1 MAGGHLTALSV
12 LISSILALFKVE
24 IPRKRNSYELG
35 INMKNA
41 VASMFLA
48 LMFALT
54 ASCGGSSSDSEGTAT
69 PEIVLNLPAEFSTG
83 ETGRAVP
90 DYVTGIF
97 LTVTGD
103 GMEDIEISIDPENL
117 SASVTVTF
125 GTRTF
130 SIVITTSIGK
140 TFTGWKTVEV
150 TAGSSGTIVID
161 LVVNDPPKV
170 TLKASTTAPAAGQA
184 VALTATATDADGDP
198 MTFSWTKSGGALSAS
213 ALSGKWHSPDSGN
226 YKVTFTASDGRGG
239 VGSASVALSV
249 QPNLSPVLT
258 ATPGPADFNIG
269 LSWTPATGAVSYKVF
284 YRLTPGVTTASPFV
298 TAGTLSLPFTCASA
312 SQVHYFMVYGVDGAG
327 ALIGNPSNEAFT
339 ICPPLNPPTNFQ
351 AWSIPGA
358 NRFDMTWGPAAGA
371 LDYELVYNL
380 TLPPPVDG
388 PACWGAPIPL
398 PAFGGATIVP
408 GSPVIGTAHSMACTP
423 IWSNC
428 YAFALRASYGSIK
441 SALLYAPMTTF
452 TTPSPTIAPCLT
464 PLSGSEWRD
473 AFGGNDTLAST
484 EWLGWVFIPSA
495 SGALTGVVHKVN
507 DIDYYRFDS
516 GTANSITFNATW
528 ATGLNTIDMRIVDA
542 ADATVVASNL
552 TTPDAEGPLTFAPT
566 PNTIYYLVVT
576 DQLATTTLPAY
587 TVAVTSN

>member
-12 LISSILALFKVE
+12 FISSILALFKVE

-103 GMEDIEISIDPENL
+103 GMEDIELSIDPDNL

-150 TAGSSGTIVID
+150 TSGSTRIIEID

-170 TLKASTTAPAAGQA
+170 TLRASNGAPVIGQA

-198 MTFSWTKSGGALSAS
+198 MTYSWSKSGGALSAS
-213 ALSGKWHSPDSGN
+213 GLSGKWHSPDSGS

-239 VGSASVALSV
+239 VGSATVTLGV

-269 LSWTPATGAVSYKVF
+269 LLWTPATGTASYKVF
-284 YRLTPGVTTASPFV
+284 YGLTPGVTTAFPFV
-298 TAGTLSLPFTCASA
+298 PAGALSLPFTCASA
-312 SQVHYFMVYGVDGAG
+312 SQVHYFMVHGVDGGG

-339 ICPPLNPPTNFQ
+339 ICPPLDPPINFQ
-351 AWSIPGA
+351 VWSIPGA
-358 NRFDMTWGPAAGA
+358 DRFDMTWGTAAGA
-371 LDYELVYNL
+371 LDYELAYL
-380 TLPPPVDG
+380 
-388 PACWGAPIPL
+388 IPNIMIDAQCPGVQFDL
-398 PAFGGATIVP
+398 SLSWASGTAVP
-408 GSPVIGTAHSMACTP
+408 GSPVAGLAHNMACSP
-423 IWSNC
+423 AGPC
-428 YAFALRASYGSIK
+428 YAFGLRASYGSIK
-441 SALLYAPMTTF
+441 SSILLA
-452 TTPSPTIAPCLT
+452 
-464 PLSGSEWRD
+464 PLSRFGNHIGIRCEGPLSSSEWRD
-473 AFGGNDTLAST
+473 TPFVNDDTLVNAQNL
-484 EWLGWVFIPSA
+484 WWNFVPGA
-495 SGALTGVVHKVN
+495 SGALTGVVNWVN

-516 GTANSITFNATW
+516 GTANSITFNAAW
-528 ATGLNTIDMRIVDA
+528 LTGANTLDMRIVDA
-542 ADATVVASNL
+542 ADTTVVASNL
-552 TTPDAEGPLTFAPT
+552 ATADAEGPLTFVPT
-566 PNTIYYLVVT
+566 PNTIYYLVVS
-576 DQLATTTLPAY
+576 DQLATATLPPY
-587 TVAVTSN
+587 TVSVTSN